1 MMDYL
6 AAVIHDEDLKAVFE
20 FLAGAVGT
28 LAMAVALVSKM
39 HLKTLNKTIDAQAVE
54 LASSDEKQ
62 TKIKAAH
69 QRLQERTENLERAFS
84 INAECPME
92 SCPNKQLLKAAE
104 VITNARA
111 EASL

>member
-6 AAVIHDEDLKAVFE
+6 AAVIHDEDLKNVFE
-20 FLAGAVGT
+20 LLTGAVGA

-39 HLKTLNKTIDAQAVE
+39 HLKSLNKTIDAQTLE
-54 LASSDEKQ
+54 LAASDKKQ
-62 TKIKAAH
+62 TEIRASH
-69 QRLQERTENLERAFS
+69 QRLQERTVNLERAFS
-84 INAECPME
+84 INAECPMD

-111 EASL
+111 EAAL

>member
-39 HLKTLNKTIDAQAVE
+39 HLKSLNKTIDAQSLE
-54 LASSDEKQ
+54 LAASDKKQ
-62 TKIKAAH
+62 TEIRASH
-69 QRLQERTENLERAFS
+69 QRLKERTVNLERAFA

-92 SCPNKQLLKAAE
+92 GCPNKQLLKAAE
-104 VITNARA
+104 VITN
-111 EASL
+111 SKL